1 MVALPV
7 NATQATGLAAL
18 LAACVLAA
26 LAAKAHHGRDRHVW
40 AALALVH
47 ALLMLD
53 ILVGARYALHDAV
66 DDYLVFLGLYGVR
79 RILQAFLLL
88 ALAMMIAGTLVWIWR
103 TPVYAAIVRARARTA
118 AAATLAVAAVFAIE
132 TISLHQID
140 AFLYAHIGPVLV
152 IGWLWASTALV
163 VAIAAAQSIRTTAT
177 PSSLASSR

>member
-1 MVALPV
+1 MVALQI
-7 NATQATGLAAL
+7 NATQATGLAAFFT
-18 LAACVLAA
+18 ACVLAA
-26 LAAKAHHGRDRHVW
+26 FAAKARRGRDRQIW
-40 AALALVH
+40 AVLALVH
-47 ALLMLD
+47 AFLWLD
-53 ILVGARYALHDAV
+53 VLVSARHTLHAAI

-88 ALAMMIAGTLVWIWR
+88 ALAMMIVGTLVWIWR